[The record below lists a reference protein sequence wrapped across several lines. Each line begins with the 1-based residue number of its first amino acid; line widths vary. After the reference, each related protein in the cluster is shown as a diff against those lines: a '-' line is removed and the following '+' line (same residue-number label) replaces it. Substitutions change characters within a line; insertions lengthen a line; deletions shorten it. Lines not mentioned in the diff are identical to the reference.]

1 VHGASAFPLADLYR
15 SVLVYGPL
23 SSITMRYPSPR
34 GGFAKIPGKI
44 PISLGLFEK
53 TMKNYAIIAINKQ
66 FGYKK
71 FLMWHDQALTR
82 MGTEG

>member
-1 VHGASAFPLADLYR
+1 
-15 SVLVYGPL
+15 
-23 SSITMRYPSPR
+23 
-34 GGFAKIPGKI
+34 
-44 PISLGLFEK
+44 LFEK
-53 TMKNYAIIAINKQ
+53 TMKNCAIIAINKQ